1 MRNLYLVL
9 EKVNKYL
16 SSHPLISSV
25 TFGDIFDVDLKKQSI
40 FPLAHV
46 IVNDATFEGSS
57 LNTVSFNLDILV
69 MDIVDESKGDIRDEV
84 DPFYGIDNTQDVLNS
99 TLVVLNGLA
108 QELVKGQL
116 NTDLYQVQDA
126 SSITCSPFLD
136 RFENKLAGW
145 NMSVNIQTANTE
157 ISVC

>member
-9 EKVNKYL
+9 EKINNYL
-16 SSHPLISSV
+16 SNHQLISSV

-46 IVNDATFEGSS
+46 IVNDATFQGSS
-57 LNTVSFNLDILV
+57 LNTVSFSLSILV
-69 MDIVDESKGDIRDEV
+69 MDVVDESKGDIQNEA

-116 NTDLYQVQDA
+116 NTDLYQIQD
-126 SSITCSPFLD
+126 SSSLTCTPFLD

-145 NMSVNIQTANTE
+145 NMTVDIQTANTE

>member
-9 EKVNKYL
+9 EKVNDYL
-16 SSHPLISSV
+16 NSHPLVNSV

-46 IVNDATFEGSS
+46 IVNDATFEGST

-69 MDIVDESKGDIRDEV
+69 MDIVDESKGDIHNEQ
-84 DPFYGIDNTQDVLNS
+84 DPFKGLDNTQDVLNT
-99 TLVVLNGLA
+99 TLAILNGLT

-116 NTDLYQVQDA
+116 NTDLYQIADA

-145 NMSVNIQTANTE
+145 NMSVEIKTANTE
-157 ISVC
+157 ISIC

>member
-9 EKVNKYL
+9 EKVNTYL
-16 SSHPLISSV
+16 SNHQLISSV

-46 IVNDATFEGSS
+46 IVNDATFQGSS
-57 LNTVSFNLDILV
+57 LNTISFNLSILV

-84 DPFYGIDNTQDVLNS
+84 DPFYGQDNTQDVLNS

-116 NTDLYQVQDA
+116 NTDLYQVADA

-145 NMSVNIQTANTE
+145 NMSVEIQTANTE